1 MGIKMPSAYS
11 TDEKSLLTISRAT
24 ILDQNFGL
32 NRQGL
37 ICSSAAEGLC
47 RAAVAYVKGHERKC
61 EDKQITVSS
70 FFRLRSK
77 DSDHSEQ
84 CRFNTAGQVKMIA
97 RDSDPNLFDQIAGGK
112 YKLRLNILKESLI
125 QIDREAEATRGKKP
139 THHSRQI
146 VFNQRGKLN
155 SYFRTARQI
164 AELRERHEDAQELAQ
179 LVQLEFNNRTV
190 SWSDFFYETDQHLD
204 CYKYLRQLMPRA
216 AHPVC
221 LSGYIRK
228 IKPQESSAALET
240 GCYGIVKLN
249 SSCSEKDL
257 DGFGLSAGVTLNIYS
272 EAIWKL
278 CRAAE
283 PGKLIVAYCNYRI
296 GKKLQEWFAVDNSDV
311 KRKYHNIYG
320 DVRNPDQIFIG
331 K

>member
-11 TDEKSLLTISRAT
+11 TDKKSLLTISQAT
-24 ILDQNFGL
+24 ILDQNSGL

-47 RAAVAYVKGHERKC
+47 RAAVAYVKAHERKC

-84 CRFNTAGQVKMIA
+84 CCFNTAEQVNIIA
-97 RDSDPNLFDQIAGGK
+97 RDSDPDLFNQIANGR

-125 QIDREAEATRGKKP
+125 QIDREAEAARGRKP
-139 THHSRQI
+139 TPRSRQI
-146 VFNQRGKLN
+146 VFTPRGKLD

-179 LVQLEFNNRTV
+179 LVQLELHNKTV
-190 SWSDFFYETDQHLD
+190 PWSNFFFETDQHLD
-204 CYKYLRQLMPRA
+204 CYRYLRESMPRA

-228 IKPQESSAALET
+228 IEAQELSAILET
-240 GCYGIVKLN
+240 GCYGTIKLS
-249 SSCSEKDL
+249 SSCSEKDS
-257 DGFGLSAGVTLNIYS
+257 DGFGLTASVTLNIYS
-272 EAIWKL
+272 EAIWNL
-278 CRAAE
+278 CGAAE
-283 PGKLIVAYCNYRI
+283 PGKPIVAYCNYRV
-296 GKKLQEWFAVDNSDV
+296 GKKPQEWFAANNSDV

-320 DVRNPDQIFIG
+320 DVRNRDQIFIR